1 MASKRPKPQ
10 GEEPHSEPEIIPPG
24 RAEQGRSR
32 IHVFVDTHGNERVY
46 VAKPSS
52 LGTILVILITGL
64 LSAVFLVMLLGALL
78 IWLPA
83 VILFFTAVIVVG
95 LLRMHFRGEL

>member
-1 MASKRPKPQ
+1 MCCKTLC
-10 GEEPHSEPEIIPPG
+10 
-24 RAEQGRSR
+24 R
-32 IHVFVDTHGNERVY
+32 IAIAQRCGKSHGNERVY

-83 VILFFTAVIVVG
+83 LILFFTAVIVVG
-95 LLRMHFRGEL
+95 LLRMYFRGEL